1 MPPGSVV
8 PAKLRRNGFLPMGG
22 LALAGALLLGIGLR
36 RGARNWLALALLG
49 VGTLAGVA
57 GISACSGGGGT
68 NGMTPGTYEYA
79 IVANFN
85 LANTNLLITTNTTIS
100 VTVP

>member
-1 MPPGSVV
+1 
-8 PAKLRRNGFLPMGG
+8 MGG